1 MFATPYRG
9 IKLDYLT
16 VLGSPIA
23 DGVVE
28 CEVLGLHM

>member
-1 MFATPYRG
+1 MFATPYRA

-23 DGVVE
+23 DGIVE
-28 CEVLGLHM
+28 CEVLGLQV